1 MLISLRHGAVGAQGE
16 VGERPGVGQY
26 SMLHMM
32 MPKGA
37 RLFDSLMP
45 GYIEGVV
52 ARGGCQVSMFKSRW
66 VRYFAIARVLA
77 VFFFSLFLLF
87 SLFPFLSPHLFWGCR
102 G

>member
-1 MLISLRHGAVGAQGE
+1 MGVRK
-16 VGERPGVGQY
+16 GVGQY

-52 ARGGCQVSMFKSRW
+52 ARGGCRVSMFQSQW
-66 VRYFAIARVLA
+66 VRHF
-77 VFFFSLFLLF
+77 VFI
-87 SLFPFLSPHLFWGCR
+87 PVPPLS
-102 G
+102 